1 MVYIHPSLKRLL
13 MRKSFNICFK
23 FVFNICDYM
32 RNNMKTNMKK
42 NKLVI
47 KL

>member
-13 MRKSFNICFK
+13 IRKSFNICFEL
-23 FVFNICDYM
+23 VFNIYDYI
-32 RNNMKTNMKK
+32 RNNMKK
-42 NKLVI
+42 NKLFI